1 MKDPHPSPRPSPSS
15 SSLGAW
21 IKWALYQ
28 DLDLC
33 ADGWMAWPVGVDSLL
48 LCGGAFNLSPS
59 PHHHP
64 SLLFSPKLQ
73 EMSRAVAWIFSNPYK
88 TGIAPK
94 QRKMAK
100 VIRSGVGFHVHL
112 CISRD
117 LFLCPMILQCLS
129 QTSLFFKLYKK
140 RIHTPRICFGN
151 KKSDICFDF
160 ICNILVDH
168 MPL

>member
-1 MKDPHPSPRPSPSS
+1 MKDPQPPSPSPSS

-21 IKWALYQ
+21 IMWALYQ

-33 ADGWMAWPVGVDSLL
+33 ADGWDGLAG
-48 LCGGAFNLSPS
+48 GGAFNLSPS
-59 PHHHP
+59 HHHHP
-64 SLLFSPKLQ
+64 SFTLYPKTPGI
-73 EMSRAVAWIFSNPYK
+73 VPGFAWIFSNPYK

-94 QRKMAK
+94 QRKKMAK

-129 QTSLFFKLYKK
+129 INIAILQAVQK
-140 RIHTPRICFGN
+140 RIHPPRICF
-151 KKSDICFDF
+151 
-160 ICNILVDH
+160 
-168 MPL
+168 